1 MIGSLRGEVLERD
14 LEGRVLVDVAG
25 VGYDVV
31 VSPRLLAELEPTSSV
46 FLYIHHHIREDAQTL
61 YGFATVDDRA
71 TFRVLLTTHGVGPAL
86 ALAILATH
94 PPAVL
99 VDVVAEGD
107 AGALTLVPGVGKKT
121 AERLIVEL
129 RNRLS
134 LPIIE
139 GGAPLTGGE
148 RGSPSAITEVR
159 EALAGLGYQPDEIRE
174 SLRELAVDGEPAS
187 LLREALQQLAVRRA

>member
-1 MIGSLRGEVLERD
+1 MIGSLRGQVLERD

-148 RGSPSAITEVR
+148 RASPSAIAEVR

>member
-1 MIGSLRGEVLERD
+1 
-14 LEGRVLVDVAG
+14 
-25 VGYDVV
+25 
-31 VSPRLLAELEPTSSV
+31 PRLLAELEPTSSV

>member
-71 TFRVLLTTHGVGPAL
+71 TFRV
-86 ALAILATH
+86 
-94 PPAVL
+94 
-99 VDVVAEGD
+99 
-107 AGALTLVPGVGKKT
+107 
-121 AERLIVEL
+121 
-129 RNRLS
+129 
-134 LPIIE
+134 
-139 GGAPLTGGE
+139 
-148 RGSPSAITEVR
+148 
-159 EALAGLGYQPDEIRE
+159 
-174 SLRELAVDGEPAS
+174 
-187 LLREALQQLAVRRA
+187 

>member
-107 AGALTLVPGVGKKT
+107 AGALTLVPGVGRKT

-148 RGSPSAITEVR
+148 RASPSAIAEVR

>member
-1 MIGSLRGEVLERD
+1 MIGSLRGQVLERD

-61 YGFATVDDRA
+61 YGFVTVDDRA
-71 TFRVLLTTHGVGPAL
+71 TFRVLLATHGVGPAL

-107 AGALTLVPGVGKKT
+107 AGALTLVPGVGRKT

-139 GGAPLTGGE
+139 DGVPLTGGE
-148 RGSPSAITEVR
+148 RAGPSAIAEVR